1 MATLLQLKGSQAEF
15 DQLERLQSM
24 LEQKNGEIE
33 DLLMKVRQ
41 LEKFKS
47 LYENMEESRPTNGA
61 KGSDSENGYYAD
73 LLQIKLDNS

>member
-41 LEKFKS
+41 LEKFKVCGG
-47 LYENMEESRPTNGA
+47 NG
-61 KGSDSENGYYAD
+61 
-73 LLQIKLDNS
+73 